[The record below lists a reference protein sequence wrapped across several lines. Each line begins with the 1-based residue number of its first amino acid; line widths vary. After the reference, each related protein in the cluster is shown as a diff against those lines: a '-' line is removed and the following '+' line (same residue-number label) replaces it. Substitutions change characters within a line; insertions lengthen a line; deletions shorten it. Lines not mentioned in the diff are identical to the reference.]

1 MLIFLVA
8 PTKQPQTGGDENRIW
23 PVIVGAVVGMIFL
36 VVLLI
41 LIVCVVQKN
50 RGEQYYGKCGVH
62 ASMNFI

>member
-1 MLIFLVA
+1 MLICLVEA
-8 PTKQPQTGGDENRIW
+8 TTLPYTGPKERIW

-50 RGEQYYGKCGVH
+50 RGAQYYGKCGVH
-62 ASMNFI
+62 ASMNFV